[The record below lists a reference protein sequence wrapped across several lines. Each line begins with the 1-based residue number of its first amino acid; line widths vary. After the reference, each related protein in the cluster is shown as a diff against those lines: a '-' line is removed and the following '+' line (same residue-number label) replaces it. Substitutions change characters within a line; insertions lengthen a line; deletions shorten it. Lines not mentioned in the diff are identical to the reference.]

1 MWSDNETDADLINVQ
16 HLVGTVTSL
25 VSNKAI
31 LPLTIGVFGAW
42 GSGKS
47 SVMKMTQEAFKGQP
61 GVLCIPFNGW
71 LFEGN
76 EDAKSALMGSI
87 LDELQSKLP
96 ITEKA
101 KALLLKLTK
110 RVDWLRLMGL
120 AGKQIISLS
129 VSGMPHFGGVA
140 DAFDFVKDTAKGF
153 SVEEAKELVRE
164 SPDKNVRQTV
174 REFRKDFAELLELST
189 VDTLVV
195 LIDDLDRCLPDT
207 IIETLEAI
215 KLFLYVPGTAF
226 IIGADERLVQHAV
239 KRRFPEI
246 GDDAASSAHEKFD
259 LGRDYLEKLVQ
270 VPVRIPP
277 LGQAEVE
284 TYINLLFAQLR
295 LTPAEFAKLNAAVVK
310 KAGLSVATTAD
321 LSLTTITQF
330 LPTPPSELV
339 EDLTLSQ
346 QTADVLTR
354 ILRGNPRQIKR
365 FLNTMLLRVSMAK
378 IKQVDLKR
386 RVMAKLM
393 LLEEFKPNLFG
404 VLAQWQAE
412 ANGTPP
418 ELEALERVLRQ
429 QDVPAAP
436 AEKLSDSVP
445 GITPPAS
452 GSELPPLPTRAQS
465 WAEDEWLRIWLQSE
479 PSLAAE
485 NLAPYFYVARDK
497 IGVLRGSSLRLSQ
510 EAGRVLALLLSPSQ
524 AERQN
529 AIAPAAA
536 LTEEDAS
543 TLVKALA
550 ERSRRS
556 EDLGQEGS
564 PLLAMLELAKAKRTT
579 ATEVMAFID
588 SLPVKGLPIRIP
600 VQLRS
605 LSETVP
611 AVQRSVA
618 ELLTRWAG
626 NAENAPLA
634 QASKRAMSA
643 DVITNRQGKSRS

>member
-16 HLVGTVTSL
+16 HLVGTVTNL

-96 ITEKA
+96 VTEKA

-129 VSGMPHFGGVA
+129 VSGLPHFGGVA
-140 DAFDFVKDTAKGF
+140 EAFDFVKDTAKGF
-153 SVEEAKELVRE
+153 SVEEAKELVKE
-164 SPDKNVRQTV
+164 SPDKNIRQTV
-174 REFRKDFAELLELST
+174 REFREDFAELLKLST

-295 LTPAEFAKLNAAVVK
+295 LPPAEFAELNAAVVQ

-330 LPTPPSELV
+330 LPKPPAELV

-365 FLNTMLLRVSMAK
+365 FMNTMLLRVSMAK
-378 IKQVDLKR
+378 IKKVELKR

-412 ANGTPP
+412 ANGQPP
-418 ELEALERVLRQ
+418 ELEALERLLRQ
-429 QDVPAAP
+429 QDVPAPVEKSVESAP
-436 AEKLSDSVP
+436 
-445 GITPPAS
+445 GTTPHAA

-465 WAEDEWLRIWLQSE
+465 WAEDEWLRMWLQSE

-510 EAGRVLALLLSPSQ
+510 EAGRVLALLLSTSQ

-529 AIAPAAA
+529 AIAPATA

-611 AVQRSVA
+611 TVQRSVT

-626 NAENAPLA
+626 NADNGPLA

-643 DVITNRQGKSRS
+643 DVITNRQGKSKL